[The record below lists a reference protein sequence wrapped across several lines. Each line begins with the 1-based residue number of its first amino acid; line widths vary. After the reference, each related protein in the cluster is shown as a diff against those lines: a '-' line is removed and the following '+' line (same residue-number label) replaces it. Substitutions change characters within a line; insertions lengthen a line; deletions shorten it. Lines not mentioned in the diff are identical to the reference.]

1 MFCSIQTPLNSR
13 AAANIRLLF
22 WAVGIDDRS
31 DKYCKNFECPKDYY
45 LVDDADTTVCKDHE
59 CTKDV
64 CCEKDCE
71 FPIGYCLACRKIVLR
86 CPFPSTSSQGC
97 LLTSYQG

>member
-1 MFCSIQTPLNSR
+1 M
-13 AAANIRLLF
+13 
-22 WAVGIDDRS
+22 GIDDRS

-71 FPIGYCLACRKIVLR
+71 CPIECFVAYRIILLTN
-86 CPFPSTSSQGC
+86 PLLSTPSQGF